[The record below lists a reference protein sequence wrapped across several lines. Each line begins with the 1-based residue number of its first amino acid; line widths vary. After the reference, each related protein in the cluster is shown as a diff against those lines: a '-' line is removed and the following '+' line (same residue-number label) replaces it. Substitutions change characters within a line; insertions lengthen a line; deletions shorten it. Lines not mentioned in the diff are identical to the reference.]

1 MLVQKT
7 QTSDGKANK
16 RAVTKKN
23 EPTALDY
30 SDVLSKHMDN
40 QTIGLEFFLAERM
53 KMQKLVFP

>member
-1 MLVQKT
+1 MSPLQ
-7 QTSDGKANK
+7 
-16 RAVTKKN
+16 
-23 EPTALDY
+23 LDY